1 MKQTKNYALFAFI
14 LPIIIVILFGMG
26 LSCESSKPPATGSN
40 CPYEGLECPNAER
53 YARDYQL
60 ELLSD
65 STQIWDGDRLVSTI
79 HYSASIDSV
88 LLLDNQ

>member
-1 MKQTKNYALFAFI
+1 MRKETTNWLTYI
-14 LPIIIVILFGMG
+14 L
-26 LSCESSKPPATGSN
+26 LSVAIGVAVVECSPQPSDKVQSEN
-40 CPYEGLECPNAER
+40 RCPYEPLECPNVQQFK
-53 YARDYQL
+53 RDYQL